1 VHKLEGA
8 AEDGREEEKGEVSR
22 KETTEILMMQ
32 DSLYQD
38 EISPIAP
45 AKGAR
50 RSTLSRQAEN
60 IVIIDEIPMKTLD
73 LVN

>member
-22 KETTEILMMQ
+22 KETEILMMQ

-73 LVN
+73 LAN

>member
-1 VHKLEGA
+1 VEKLEGA

-22 KETTEILMMQ
+22 KETEILMMQ